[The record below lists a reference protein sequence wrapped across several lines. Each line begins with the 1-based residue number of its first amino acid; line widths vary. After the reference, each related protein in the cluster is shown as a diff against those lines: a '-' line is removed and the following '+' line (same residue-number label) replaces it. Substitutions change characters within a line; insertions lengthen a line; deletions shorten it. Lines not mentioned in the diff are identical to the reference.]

1 VAEDLKSRN
10 ISEVSDGATIVPVA
24 QEDDKKEMPPL
35 LFFKSDGAVTYG
47 TTDLATIYDR
57 VQLYPDLTKMI
68 YVVDYRQ
75 SLHFEQVFRAAQKA
89 GYADKIELH
98 HVGNGTVNG
107 PDGKPFKTREGKAM
121 TFRDM
126 VNTVIA
132 KAQTRLDEADLA
144 KDMDDT
150 QREEI
155 ARKVAVA
162 ALKFTE
168 LSNQPHMDYI
178 FDIDRMT
185 AFEGKTG
192 PYLLYQA
199 VRIKSLLAKA
209 KEQGFEP
216 SENLKI
222 EEGDRPLAL
231 LLTEFP
237 DAFELAVRNYSPHY
251 LCEYVYNVAQA
262 FSSFYASC
270 HILSEKDDALRASR
284 LKLCQM
290 TVVQIEKILIL
301 LGIEVPD
308 RM

>member
-1 VAEDLKSRN
+1 
-10 ISEVSDGATIVPVA
+10 
-24 QEDDKKEMPPL
+24 M
-35 LFFKSDGAVTYG
+35 
-47 TTDLATIYDR
+47 
-57 VQLYPDLTKMI
+57 
-68 YVVDYRQ
+68 
-75 SLHFEQVFRAAQKA
+75 
-89 GYADKIELH
+89 
-98 HVGNGTVNG
+98 NG

-126 VNTVIA
+126 VNTVIE
-132 KAQTRLDEADLA
+132 KAQSRLDEADLA
-144 KDMDDT
+144 KDMDEAE
-150 QREEI
+150 RGEI

-199 VRIKSLLAKA
+199 VRIKSLLVKA

-216 SENLKI
+216 SEDLKI
-222 EEGDRPLAL
+222 AEGDRALAL

-237 DAFELAVRNYSPHY
+237 DALELTVKNYSPHY
-251 LCEYVYNVAQA
+251 LCEYVYSVAQA

-270 HILSEKDDALRASR
+270 HIMSEKDEALLASR

-290 TVVQIEKILIL
+290 TVMQIEKVLEL
-301 LGIEVPD
+301 LGISIPE